1 MKKILIAATAVGT
14 AASLVL
20 IYLRKRQQG
29 QDMLEDA
36 KGAIRKSGD
45 MMRKYM
51 RKTDDKAAQVYSS
64 AMD

>member
-1 MKKILIAATAVGT
+1 MKKLLIAATAVGT

-29 QDMLEDA
+29 HDMLEDA
-36 KGAIRKSGD
+36 KGAMRKSGD

-51 RKTDDKAAQVYSS
+51 HKTEDKAGQVYSS

>member
-20 IYLRKRQQG
+20 VYLRKRQQG
-29 QDMLEDA
+29 HDMLEDA
-36 KGAIRKSGD
+36 KTALRESGKK
-45 MMRKYM
+45 MRNYM
-51 RKTDDKAAQVYSS
+51 QRQEDKATQVYSN